1 MPAAAAPDGSVRR
14 VARAAGKRRG
24 GRKYPLT
31 PLHFRNFGGIL
42 SLRGSVNSAGEEVT
56 VAETI
61 ASILKAKGQE
71 TWSVAPDTTVYD
83 SIALMA
89 RKDIGAV
96 LVISE
101 GKLIGIISER
111 DYARKIILEGR
122 SSRGTRVSEI
132 MTSDPVTARPENTV
146 EECMTIM
153 TQYRI
158 RHLPVLDQE
167 NLVGI
172 VSIGDLVK
180 AMIAEQAH
188 TIDQL
193 QTYIGG
199 NYPG

>member
-1 MPAAAAPDGSVRR
+1 
-14 VARAAGKRRG
+14 
-24 GRKYPLT
+24 
-31 PLHFRNFGGIL
+31 
-42 SLRGSVNSAGEEVT
+42 

-61 ASILKAKGQE
+61 ASLLKVKGPE
-71 TWSVAPDTTVYD
+71 TWSVGPDATVYD

-89 RKDIGAV
+89 QKDIGAV

-111 DYARKIILEGR
+111 DYARKVILEGR
-122 SSRGTRVSEI
+122 SSRVTHVREI
-132 MTSDPVTARPENTV
+132 MTPDPVTARPENTV

-180 AMIAEQAH
+180 AMIADQAH

-199 NYPG
+199 RYPG